1 MSGKDVVECVERL
14 FQNLTGNRNVPFGG
28 KIIVFSGDFR
38 QTLPV
43 VQQAGRAGIVAK
55 TLKRCSFWNDV
66 QILKLT
72 INERVRRNGDTP
84 EAKEFAKFLVD
95 LGEGKLPLH
104 PEIGQNM
111 VRIPDNYIFESE
123 SVQDLIGW
131 CYPDISE
138 TSASIHASERAILAP
153 KNCDVDHINNL
164 ALSLMQGEI
173 FIFESADSVK
183 SEEQAGNFPVEYL
196 NSISASG
203 LPPHKLSL
211 KVGCPVILIR
221 NLDVSRGLCNGT
233 RLIVKQILS
242 KILKLE
248 LMNGSHAGKEV
259 WITRID
265 HVTAE
270 NFMPFIMNRR
280 QFPLKLAF
288 AMSINKA
295 QGQSLQMTGVWLP
308 QPVFAHGQ
316 IYVALSRSG
325 VPKNTKILMK
335 QIAGKQGTFVGYP
348 GWYTKNIVYQEV
360 LDIM

>member
-1 MSGKDVVECVERL
+1 MPCQHQPPHEQIIMQLGRLALVLTIQQMKNCGDMHTPHSMMISDLFLMKLTKPSTTKLQQSFLLMLLVELVKL
-14 FQNLTGNRNVPFGG
+14 F
-28 KIIVFSGDFR
+28 
-38 QTLPV
+38 TLPV

-111 VRIPDNYIFESE
+111 VRIPDKYIFESE
-123 SVQDLIGW
+123 SVQDLIRW

-138 TSASIHASERAILAP
+138 TSASIHASGRAILAP

-164 ALSLMQGEI
+164 ALSLMQGEH

-221 NLDVSRGLCNGT
+221 NLHVSMGL
-233 RLIVKQILS
+233 
-242 KILKLE
+242 
-248 LMNGSHAGKEV
+248 
-259 WITRID
+259 
-265 HVTAE
+265 
-270 NFMPFIMNRR
+270 
-280 QFPLKLAF
+280 
-288 AMSINKA
+288 
-295 QGQSLQMTGVWLP
+295 
-308 QPVFAHGQ
+308 
-316 IYVALSRSG
+316 
-325 VPKNTKILMK
+325 
-335 QIAGKQGTFVGYP
+335 
-348 GWYTKNIVYQEV
+348 
-360 LDIM
+360 